1 MHRLCMGTNA
11 ASKDV
16 LEQDND
22 EGNLTQRIQKTAK
35 QWALEP
41 VYCTKNGATLCRIT
55 LVVQT
60 STKLATEYL

>member
-1 MHRLCMGTNA
+1 MGTNA

-35 QWALEP
+35 Q
-41 VYCTKNGATLCRIT
+41 
-55 LVVQT
+55 
-60 STKLATEYL
+60 